1 MENLKEGML
10 SFKGKDLTYLNKNG
24 FDLINDI

>member
-10 SFKGKDLTYLNKNG
+10 SFKGEDLTYLNKNG